1 MNSGASGARSTERAR
16 LHDQRGVTL
25 TGMILVLILIIVVV
39 LLGIKVVPVYVEYLS
54 IQKNFRAM
62 AEDPALASARRPDLT
77 RAWSGRATVDNI
89 TAIQSRDISFERQGE
104 QLVISAD
111 YSVKVPI
118 FRHLNFCFDFHPTSS
133 P

>member
-16 LHDQRGVTL
+16 LLHQRGVTL
-25 TGMILVLILIIVVV
+25 TGMIFVLILIVLVV
-39 LLGIKVVPVYVEYLS
+39 LLGIKVVPVYVEYFT

-62 AEDPALASARRPDLT
+62 AEDPALAAGRRADLL
-77 RAWSGRATVDNI
+77 RAWSGRETVDNI
-89 TAIQSRDISFERQGE
+89 TAIQGRDITFERQGE